1 MNDPG
6 RKPCLRCEEAVCER
20 RKRCVTMRWF
30 IAVLGLAVVA
40 SSWTHASAA
49 DAGFADV
56 ICPEATQYMIA
67 AGKLRK
73 DASQQVVYDAF
84 QAAVDAYER
93 CSKSKLSYGFREAQ
107 HYADTRAAG
116 LAVVAARALIAL
128 NRPDDAR
135 RELALWRP
143 LVQQVVDWQSETQ
156 TSVSGHK
163 PGEDP
168 VPMSGPSGTVTGGDH
183 RKSMYAVS
191 AKEIVAAIDVEIERI
206 DISLRERPRT
216 QGRSS
221 PVPAPTSLP

>member
-1 MNDPG
+1 
-6 RKPCLRCEEAVCER
+6 
-20 RKRCVTMRWF
+20 MRTF
-30 IAVLGLAVVA
+30 IAALALAVVA
-40 SSWTHASAA
+40 CSWSPAPAA
-49 DAGFADV
+49 NAGFSDV
-56 ICPEATQYMIA
+56 ICPEATQYMVA

-73 DASQQVVYDAF
+73 DDPPQFVYDTF

-93 CSKSKLSYGFREAQ
+93 CSKTKLSYGFREAQ

-135 RELALWRP
+135 RELTMWRP

-156 TSVSGHK
+156 TSVTGHK
-163 PGEDP
+163 PGDDP
-168 VPMSGPSGTVTGGDH
+168 LPIGGAGANVTGGDH

-191 AKEIVAAIDVEIERI
+191 AKEIVAAIDTEIEHI
-206 DISLRERPRT
+206 DASLRERPRT

-221 PVPAPTSLP
+221 PAPAPTSRP

>member
-1 MNDPG
+1 
-6 RKPCLRCEEAVCER
+6 
-20 RKRCVTMRWF
+20 MRTF
-30 IAVLGLAVVA
+30 IAALTLAIVA
-40 SSWTHASAA
+40 CSWSQASAA
-49 DAGFADV
+49 NAGFSDA

-73 DASQQVVYDAF
+73 DDPSQMVYDTI

-93 CSKSKLSYGFREAQ
+93 CSKTKLSYGFREAQ

-135 RELALWRP
+135 RELAQWRP
-143 LVQQVVDWQSETQ
+143 LAQQVVDWQSETQ

-168 VPMSGPSGTVTGGDH
+168 VPMGGPVGTVTGGDH

-191 AKEIVAAIDVEIERI
+191 AKEIVAAIDAEIERI

-221 PVPAPTSLP
+221 PAPAPTARP